1 MTEPTSV
8 RDMVWVQRQKVESD
22 ICVSRVDSG
31 GEPREGGLSSTS
43 THVRARLGHDDVVV
57 FERSTYYR
65 DRDEHGWWNMRV
77 EDKRGTTLT
86 FDQFRKSEWWAPYLD
101 KVKGCN
107 CDSSWMDSIQV
118 SRDEQ
123 HVEVELSIPEERDV
137 WWCSAPVPT
146 GDMIPCEVSID
157 LGGDLYL
164 KFGDD
169 VANAHIAQFVKA
181 MKLIDR
187 MERAGVTIDDDGTI
201 TMKPK
206 SDGDGRA

>member
-1 MTEPTSV
+1 M
-8 RDMVWVQRQKVESD
+8 
-22 ICVSRVDSG
+22 
-31 GEPREGGLSSTS
+31 
-43 THVRARLGHDDVVV
+43 
-57 FERSTYYR
+57 
-65 DRDEHGWWNMRV
+65 
-77 EDKRGTTLT
+77 
-86 FDQFRKSEWWAPYLD
+86 
-101 KVKGCN
+101 
-107 CDSSWMDSIQV
+107 
-118 SRDEQ
+118 
-123 HVEVELSIPEERDV
+123 